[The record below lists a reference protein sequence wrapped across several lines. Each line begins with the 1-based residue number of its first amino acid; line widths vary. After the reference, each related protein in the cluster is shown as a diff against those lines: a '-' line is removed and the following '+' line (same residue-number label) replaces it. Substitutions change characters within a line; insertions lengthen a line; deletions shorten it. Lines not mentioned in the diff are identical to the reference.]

1 LAAIQQKKSWNTSAD
16 VMGDA
21 ALKALFKMNS
31 LKAFPR
37 DTRGH
42 VTACDEQQKINFI
55 VERTTSTT
63 RQDEPALND
72 IIPKNTQGYTQS
84 METHIRSFSKR

>member
-1 LAAIQQKKSWNTSAD
+1 
-16 VMGDA
+16 MGDA

-42 VTACDEQQKINFI
+42 VTACDEQQKSDFI
-55 VERTTSTT
+55 MERTTSTFE
-63 RQDEPALND
+63 QAG
-72 IIPKNTQGYTQS
+72 I
-84 METHIRSFSKR
+84 